1 MPRTRIKFCGITRPA
16 DAAQAARLGADAI
29 GMVLSPGLRRSVSVE
44 TARQII
50 GALPAFVTAVGL
62 FVDVDAA
69 EILRVAGAVGL
80 GYVQLHGDETPE
92 SVAALEGLRVF
103 KAVAVRPASLLDDL
117 ARWREEIARQKLD
130 NLAALIL
137 DSATGGSGLENDWA
151 AIGEAI
157 EGGAANGLP
166 PLIAAGGLTP
176 KNVGAVIRAIR
187 PWAVDVSSGVE
198 SEVGIKSARAMGEF
212 AAAVW
217 RAGAAEP

>member
-1 MPRTRIKFCGITRPA
+1 MPRTRIKFCGITRA
-16 DAAQAARLGADAI
+16 SDAAEAARLGADAI
-29 GMVLSPGLRRSVSVE
+29 GMVLSPGLRRSVTVE

-92 SVAALEGLRVF
+92 SVAALEGLRVI

-117 ARWREEIARQKLD
+117 ARWREAVARQKLD

-157 EGGAANGLP
+157 EGGAGKGLP

-176 KNVGAVIRAIR
+176 KNVGAVIRTIR

-198 SEVGIKSARAMGEF
+198 SEVGIKSARMMAEF